1 MTVPLCTE
9 HMTDQQR
16 YELLEYLL
24 DRENWSRNCLPMD
37 WLRTTDFFSAPAS
50 TRYHG
55 TYAGGLFDHCMNVT
69 LELIEL
75 TTREVA
81 EPWQRLASPI
91 IIGILHDVTKLFT
104 YKLGE
109 DGKYHHDR
117 EYGEDYIHGL
127 DSLNRV
133 REHMD
138 LTDEEAACIRYH
150 MGAYETKDWN
160 EYSEAMRKFPNVLW
174 THTADMVASQ
184 ILEAY
189 YGKME

>member
-1 MTVPLCTE
+1 MVVPLITE
-9 HMTDQQR
+9 HLTARQR

-24 DRENWSRNCLPMD
+24 DKEDWSRNCLPME
-37 WLRTTDFFSAPAS
+37 WLCSTDFFDAPSS

-55 TYAGGLFDHCMNVT
+55 AYSGGLFDHCMNVT

-75 TTREVA
+75 SNREVT
-81 EPWQRLASPI
+81 EPWQRLASPVI
-91 IIGILHDVTKLFT
+91 VGILHDATKLLA
-104 YKLGE
+104 YRLGE
-109 DGKYHHDR
+109 DGKYHHSR
-117 EYGEDYIHGL
+117 EYEDGYIHGL

-150 MGAYETKDWN
+150 MGAYEIADWD
-160 EYSEAMRKFPNVLW
+160 EYSKAMRKFPNVLW

-184 ILEAY
+184 ILEA
-189 YGKME
+189 GGIL